1 MQQIS
6 LDEILSV
13 LLARVDGLT
22 ASAENVKNKFNILG
36 RALYRK
42 GLLSDQDVTDA
53 IKEEYKL
60 LFEIGAL
67 KEEADQEMVHVMAD
81 SLLQWLKGDVQAIK
95 EGMKAYEE
103 KMRQAIAKEES
114 RPKIDVAPSSVLR
127 QLDQMSGGNK
137 GSKLIL

>member
-81 SLLQWLKGDVQAIK
+81 SLLQWLKGDVHAIK